1 MLLDSNVIIYITND
15 ISLENIFQGNELYA
29 SIATKL
35 EVLGFHK
42 ISETEKERL
51 GAFFDSVKI
60 LELTETIAN
69 QTIRLR
75 QKKNMSL
82 GDSIIAATALVHKI
96 PLVTANVDD
105 FKWIKELEIIN
116 PLSEL

>member
-15 ISLENIFQGNELYA
+15 ISLENKFLGNELYA
-29 SIATKL
+29 SIATKI

-60 LELTETIAN
+60 IELTETVAN
-69 QTIRLR
+69 EAISLR

-82 GDSIIAATALVHKI
+82 GDAIIAATALVHKLT
-96 PLVTANVDD
+96 LVTANVDD
-105 FKWIKELEIIN
+105 FQWIKELEIVN
-116 PLSEL
+116 PLP